1 MVAGNPNIKRDV
13 IPVGRL
19 GDVAEVADIAVLLA
33 SNGYINGQTINVNG
47 GWYMSS

>member
-1 MVAGNPNIKRDV
+1 
-13 IPVGRL
+13 VGRL

-33 SNGYINGQTINVNG
+33 SKGSINGPTINVNG